1 MRLAADSTLA
11 YDGRRNAMEL
21 ISVSGACS
29 RAGKTAC
36 AVTLLRELA
45 PVASAVKF
53 TTTEDVFKRC
63 PRGTPCVVCDI
74 PVPFRIVDDP
84 EVLHEAGTDTQL
96 LAAAGSGRVLW
107 AISKTSAAPQ
117 AWRAVERRIEG
128 EAAVVMEGSTVVGL
142 ARPALL
148 VFVVHPF
155 LSPARWKATSPAL
168 IRRADAV
175 VVNLPAGERRAPA
188 RAVMAEIRR
197 HRGRDDAH
205 LADVTRPLAEWA
217 PDLVARLPRLQPAAS
232 AAMRT

>member
-1 MRLAADSTLA
+1 
-11 YDGRRNAMEL
+11 MEL

-36 AVTLLRELA
+36 AVTLLRELG
-45 PVASAVKF
+45 PTASAVKF

-128 EAAVVMEGSTVVGL
+128 EAAVVMEGSTIVEL

-148 VFVVHPF
+148 VFVVHPL
-155 LSPARWKATSPAL
+155 LSPARWKPTSPAL

-175 VVNLPAGERRAPA
+175 VVNVPTGDRAPA
-188 RAVMAEIRR
+188 RAVLAEIRR
-197 HRGRDDAH
+197 HRGRDDAR

-217 PDLVARLPRLQPAAS
+217 PDLAACLPRLRTADS
-232 AAMRT
+232 AAIGT

>member
-1 MRLAADSTLA
+1 
-11 YDGRRNAMEL
+11 MEL

-45 PVASAVKF
+45 PDAAAVKF

-96 LAAAGSGRVLW
+96 LAEAGSGRVLW
-107 AISKTSAAPQ
+107 AISKTTAAPQ
-117 AWRAVERRIEG
+117 AWTALRRRIDG
-128 EAAVVMEGSTVVGL
+128 EAVVVMEGSTVVDL
-142 ARPALL
+142 ARPAMLL
-148 VFVVHPF
+148 FVVHPF
-155 LSPARWKATSPAL
+155 LSPARWKPTSAAL

-175 VVNLPAGERRAPA
+175 VVNIPAAEHRAPA
-188 RAVMAEIRR
+188 LAVMAEIQR
-197 HRGRDDAH
+197 HRGRDDAR

-217 PDLVARLPRLQPAAS
+217 PDLAARLPPAS
-232 AAMRT
+232 ANGRSDAFK